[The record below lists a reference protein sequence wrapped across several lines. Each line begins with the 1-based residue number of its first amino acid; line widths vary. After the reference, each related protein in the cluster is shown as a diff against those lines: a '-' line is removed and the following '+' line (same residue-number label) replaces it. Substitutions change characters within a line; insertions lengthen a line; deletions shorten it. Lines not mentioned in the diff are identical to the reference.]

1 MSIAHITK
9 NIFTLN
15 DNKNPHCKKDIT
27 QLLRGAEIKTRANSL
42 PVFKNRNSRLPAVKH
57 HPVGHH
63 PA

>member
-42 PVFKNRNSRLPAVKH
+42 PVFKN
-57 HPVGHH
+57 
-63 PA
+63 